1 MGDDNTGAYNN
12 DNQNIQINRTPS
24 RGYNKDSAMD
34 LLVARNE
41 VNRQTQQFLDQI
53 KNMTTEINGILKS
66 IEDSSSKGS
75 KSLEK
80 SATLFL
86 ARMKEAQNTGEISTK
101 NQLDF
106 MKDYAKILSKA
117 AETTITTKGVT
128 DEQIKNANRLLKMSD
143 EYIQKAR
150 EFNEALENSVDNMA
164 TRLSKGLN
172 SFNEGFMKLANTLN
186 IDKLVNGSSIAN
198 KVDIMNQTKQNFG
211 LTTNREFESFKNGL
225 VGQMQNLNSQF
236 GQSLL
241 GSDDLKNYLMNA
253 SAIGINQTNV
263 AQEQLEALLIGNK
276 YLGQSVETQAS
287 LYKLSRRFNDADLTN
302 KMNKTIVGLLNSQL
316 GVSKQQL
323 DQITKANTD
332 LSEDLYDLGY
342 NPQQIEKFLLENETI
357 AASIESKLGAGTG
370 AQYTQII
377 RQLLSNKVGGL
388 PAPVRGL
395 ASELQNAFENGASA
409 EDIYKMFANSSAL
422 SSYGSNLSGISGVG
436 KSYLSE
442 DVGMKGTGIY
452 GMFAQ
457 INSNYD
463 EINSAIK
470 EGTASVEDAMGNE
483 NSVTDYVKNT
493 TVASFEERFKNF
505 VGLFFD
511 KVPWN
516 GFINLGNAAFTL
528 FVAQKGL
535 EGIGGLIDFF
545 KGGGFKGLLNGFLGN
560 GSVIGRGATNIAST
574 GAGGKA
580 LSILGTGGA
589 VVGLTAA
596 AIAGISAAANAMTK
610 SEHEAADNNYQDNLN
625 KLKGTAYEG
634 NSGVAQTTGLNNKIG
649 TASSDSTSD
658 RAGSY
663 FSLGNF
669 AKNFLGQAANGLVG
683 WLNNFNKG
691 DPAKYNTELWNN
703 YQRTIHGLWS
713 DEQLQA
719 LEFAYAL
726 ALDSVGSFSTANS
739 LFKIDGNSMA
749 NWLQNLK
756 SADTLQNALSTLW
769 KNNLRP
775 VGSDGSTWDG
785 SVDLNSWYK
794 DGKWYNKY
802 GTGGA
807 GDKAGLGANMGGGSP
822 VPSGYPWTGTAG
834 YPTYPSGKKHTG
846 IDFGISQGTPVGAA
860 VSGTVAQVNDSGS
873 KGYGR
878 HVIVQGDNG
887 KWFVY
892 GHLSQ
897 PKVSKGQHVEA
908 GNLIGLSGNTGNSTG
923 PHLHFEARNNS
934 RYGSD
939 ISPYP
944 YLTNGLFSP
953 NGQASGALV
962 QGNNITADSEDYS
975 KTQQAQQSSIRYSTR
990 FVSSRFNRSLNMGG
1004 PTLDVKEDPLEA
1016 TMSKKFDELI
1026 SVITSLSE
1034 RQDSD
1039 SMILQALSNS
1049 TRRPV
1054 EFGGGR

>member
-12 DNQNIQINRTPS
+12 DNQNMQINRTPS

-66 IEDSSSKGS
+66 IEQSNTKGS
-75 KSLEK
+75 KALVDNAK
-80 SATLFL
+80 VYLAT
-86 ARMKEAQNTGEISTK
+86 MKNAQDKGEMSVET
-101 NQLDF
+101 QLDF
-106 MKDYAKILSKA
+106 MKQYSKILNDA
-117 AETTITTKGVT
+117 AKKQITMTDAT
-128 DEQIKNANRLLKMSD
+128 DEQVKNANRLLDISKQYSQQAK
-143 EYIQKAR
+143 ELQKA
-150 EFNEALENSVDNMA
+150 LDNSVDNLA
-164 TRLSKGLN
+164 SRLSRGIGA
-172 SFNEGFMKLANTLN
+172 FNDGFQKLANTLN
-186 IDKLVNGSSIAN
+186 IDKLVNGSSISN
-198 KVDIMNQTKQNFG
+198 RIDTMNQAKQNFG
-211 LTTNREFESFKNGL
+211 LTTNREFESFKNDL
-225 VGQMQNLNSQF
+225 IGQMQNLNSQF

-241 GSDDLKNYLMNA
+241 GSNDLKNYLQNA
-253 SAIGINQTNV
+253 SAIGITQTSV
-263 AQEQLEALLIGNK
+263 AQDQLKALLIGNK

-316 GVSKQQL
+316 GVSKEQL

-342 NPQQIEKFLLENETI
+342 NPQQIENFLLENETI
-357 AASIESKLGAGTG
+357 AASIESKLGVGTG
-370 AQYTQII
+370 AQYTQVM
-377 RQLLSNKVGGL
+377 RQLLSNKVGDL

-409 EDIYKMFANSSAL
+409 QDLYNMFANSSTL

-452 GMFAQ
+452 SMFAQ
-457 INSNYD
+457 ISSNFD
-463 EINSAIK
+463 EINSAIE
-470 EGTASVEDAMGNE
+470 EGTASVEDAMGDE

-493 TVASFEERFKNF
+493 TVAGFEERLMNKL
-505 VGLFFD
+505 GLIFD
-511 KVPWN
+511 KLPWSSFVTFGN
-516 GFINLGNAAFTL
+516 TAFMLFI
-528 FVAQKGL
+528 AQKGL
-535 EGIGGLIDFF
+535 SGLGSMINFF
-545 KGGGFKGLLNGFLGN
+545 KGGGFTKMLDNSRLGQ
-560 GSVIGRGATNIAST
+560 SILQ
-574 GAGGKA
+574 GGKQ
-580 LSILGTGGA
+580 LSLFTSGGGKLGSILGSVATVGGGIA
-589 VVGLTAA
+589 LGLGAA
-596 AIAGISAAANAMTK
+596 NVIKGAIVSATNEKQSSNISAAEGQLEGTK
-610 SEHEAADNNYQDNLN
+610 L
-625 KLKGTAYEG
+625 EG
-634 NSGVAQTTGLNNKIG
+634 NSAAASALGFADTYADNGANKTGAFGSAFATTTRGIGVGLLGWTRDLSTINQDDWEFFRESLAMRPMDMNDVMAYTTAWALLLMSAGRKSDVSDFANYTTEDVKELIQYYGWTKDYLNRVAEDSSPKPNKTKDKDQETIDWEKLG
-649 TASSDSTSD
+649 
-658 RAGSY
+658 
-663 FSLGNF
+663 LGN
-669 AKNFLGQAANGLVG
+669 
-683 WLNNFNKG
+683 
-691 DPAKYNTELWNN
+691 
-703 YQRTIHGLWS
+703 I
-713 DEQLQA
+713 
-719 LEFAYAL
+719 
-726 ALDSVGSFSTANS
+726 
-739 LFKIDGNSMA
+739 
-749 NWLQNLK
+749 
-756 SADTLQNALSTLW
+756 
-769 KNNLRP
+769 
-775 VGSDGSTWDG
+775 
-785 SVDLNSWYK
+785 
-794 DGKWYNKY
+794 
-802 GTGGA
+802 GGA
-807 GDKAGLGANMGGGSP
+807 GDTAGLGANMGGSP

-834 YPTYPSGKKHTG
+834 YPTYPSGKTHTG
-846 IDFGISQGTPVGAA
+846 VDFGISQGTPVGAA
-860 VSGTVAQVNDSGS
+860 VSGTISQVNDSGS

-934 RYGSD
+934 SYGSD

-953 NGQASGALV
+953 NGQASGSLV
-962 QGNNITADSEDYS
+962 RGNNITADSEDYS

-990 FVSSRFNRSLNMGG
+990 FVSSRFNKSLNMGG
-1004 PTLDVKEDPLEA
+1004 PTLDVKEDPLEV

>member
-41 VNRQTQQFLDQI
+41 VNRQTQQFLDQM

-143 EYIQKAR
+143 EYIQKAK
-150 EFNEALENSVDNMA
+150 EFDEALENSVDNMA
-164 TRLSKGLN
+164 TRLSKGLG
-172 SFNEGFMKLANTLN
+172 SIRKDFQDLANTLN

-211 LTTNREFESFKNGL
+211 LTTNREFESFKNDL

-253 SAIGINQTNV
+253 STIGINQTNV

-377 RQLLSNKVGGL
+377 RQLLSNKVGDL

-395 ASELQNAFENGASA
+395 ASELQNAFESGASA

-452 GMFAQ
+452 SMFAQ

-470 EGTASVEDAMGNE
+470 DGTASVEDAMGNK

-516 GFINLGNAAFTL
+516 GFITLGNAAFTL

-580 LSILGTGGA
+580 LGMLGTGA
-589 VVGLTAA
+589 TVVGLTAA
-596 AIAGISAAANAMTK
+596 AIAGIVKGADAITK
-610 SEHEAADNNYQDNLN
+610 AHYEASESNLEDNLA
-625 KLKGTAYEG
+625 KQKGTAFEG
-634 NSGVAQTTGLNNKIG
+634 DEGYARATGYINDVG
-649 TASSDSTSD
+649 TASSSNFGDKAS
-658 RAGSY
+658 SY

-669 AKNFLGQAANGLVG
+669 AKNFLGSAANGLTG
-683 WLNNFNKG
+683 WMNNFNKG
-691 DPAKYNTELWNN
+691 NPSKYNSELWNN
-703 YQRTIHGLWS
+703 FMRVGNGLYTEDS
-713 DEQLQA
+713 LRA
-719 LEFAYAL
+719 LMYTYAM
-726 ALDSVGSFSTANS
+726 ALNEVGSFSVAKSLFGFDANS
-739 LFKIDGNSMA
+739 VA
-749 NWLQNLK
+749 NWLNNEATGEAINSAIDQLK
-756 SADTLQNALSTLW
+756 
-769 KNNLRP
+769 KNNVYP
-775 VGSDGSTWDG
+775 IGNDKKKWNGSI
-785 SVDLNSWYK
+785 DLY
-794 DGKWYNKY
+794 KWYDESSKSYTGANI
-802 GTGGA
+802 GGA
-807 GDKAGLGANMGGGSP
+807 GDGLGANMGGGSP

-953 NGQASGALV
+953 NGQASGSLV
-962 QGNNITADSEDYS
+962 QGNNVTADSEDYS

-990 FVSSRFNRSLNMGG
+990 FVSSRFNKSLNMGG

>member
-1 MGDDNTGAYNN
+1 MADNENGTYNN
-12 DNQNIQINRTPS
+12 DSQNMQINRTPS
-24 RGYNKDSAMD
+24 RSYNKDSAMD

-41 VNRQTQQFLDQI
+41 VNRQTQQFLDQM

-143 EYIQKAR
+143 EYIQKAK

-164 TRLSKGLN
+164 TRLSKGIG
-172 SFNEGFMKLANTLN
+172 SFRKDFQDLANTLN
-186 IDKLVNGSSIAN
+186 IDKLVNGSSISS
-198 KVDIMNQTKQNFG
+198 KIDIMNQAKQNFG
-211 LTTNREFESFKNGL
+211 ITTNREFETFKNDLINQIQG
-225 VGQMQNLNSQF
+225 LNSQF

-241 GSDDLKNYLMNA
+241 GSEDLKNYLQNA
-253 SAIGINQTNV
+253 SAIGITQTSV
-263 AQEQLEALLIGNK
+263 AQEQLQALLLGNK

-316 GVSKQQL
+316 GVSKEQL

-342 NPQQIEKFLLENETI
+342 DPQQIEKFLLENETV

-370 AQYTQII
+370 AQYTQVM
-377 RQLLSNKVGGL
+377 RQLLSNTVESL
-388 PAPVRGL
+388 PSPVRGL
-395 ASELQNAFENGASA
+395 ASDLQEAFENGASA
-409 EDIYKMFANSSAL
+409 EDLYNMFANSSAL
-422 SSYGSNLSGISGVG
+422 SSYGGVLSGSSGAA

-452 GMFAQ
+452 SMFAQ

-463 EINSAIK
+463 EINSALK
-470 EGTASVEDAMGNE
+470 EGTASVEEAMNNE

-493 TVASFEERFKNF
+493 TIASFEERLMNK
-505 VGLFFD
+505 LSLIFD
-511 KVPWN
+511 KLPWN
-516 GFINLGNAAFTL
+516 GFVTLGNAAFTL

-580 LSILGTGGA
+580 LGMLGTGAA
-589 VVGLTAA
+589 VIGLTV
-596 AIAGISAAANAMTK
+596 GTISALGSYFAK
-610 SEHEAADNNYQDNLN
+610 KQDEAYNNNYEENLEG
-625 KLKGTAYEG
+625 LKGTKYEG
-634 NSGVAQTTGLNNKIG
+634 NTSVATSNTIEDSTKSMTGFG
-649 TASSDSTSD
+649 TAMGNTSSGFGYLFDKFSTKDKDTLNKSLTNWMYRGGVFTDSTFALAWALLMDQVGSLDSLSD
-658 RAGSY
+658 LGFNFTHNSLADWFKNSTDEDINNLWHTVDSVLRAGY
-663 FSLGNF
+663 H
-669 AKNFLGQAANGLVG
+669 
-683 WLNNFNKG
+683 
-691 DPAKYNTELWNN
+691 P
-703 YQRTIHGLWS
+703 
-713 DEQLQA
+713 
-719 LEFAYAL
+719 
-726 ALDSVGSFSTANS
+726 
-739 LFKIDGNSMA
+739 
-749 NWLQNLK
+749 
-756 SADTLQNALSTLW
+756 
-769 KNNLRP
+769 
-775 VGSDGSTWDG
+775 
-785 SVDLNSWYK
+785 YK
-794 DGKWYNKY
+794 DSNNGRIKTYDDFVNNWKDTYDSN
-802 GTGGA
+802 TGGL
-807 GDKAGLGANMGGGSP
+807 GGSNGLGANMGGGSP
-822 VPSGYPWTGTAG
+822 VPSGYPWRGTAG
-834 YPTYPSGKKHTG
+834 YPKYPSGKSHTG
-846 IDFGISQGTPVGAA
+846 VDFGISQGTPVGAA
-860 VSGTVAQVNDSGS
+860 VSGTVSQVNDSGS

-897 PKVSKGQHVEA
+897 PKVSKGQHVDA

-944 YLTNGLFSP
+944 YLTNGLFNP
-953 NGQASGALV
+953 NGQASGAVV
-962 QGNNITADSEDYS
+962 QGNNTTADSEDYS
-975 KTQQAQQSSIRYSTR
+975 KTELGRQASIRYNTR
-990 FVSSRFNRSLNMGG
+990 ISSLSGVTTLGTGG
-1004 PTLDVKEDPLEA
+1004 PESDTTALEN
-1016 TMSKKFDELI
+1016 TMNKKFDELI
-1026 SVITSLSE
+1026 GVITSLSE

-1054 EFGGGR
+1054 EFGGVR

>member
-164 TRLSKGLN
+164 TRLSKGLG
-172 SFNEGFMKLANTLN
+172 SIRKDFQDLANTLN

-211 LTTNREFESFKNGL
+211 LTTNREFESFKNDL

-377 RQLLSNKVGGL
+377 RQLLSNKVGDL

-395 ASELQNAFENGASA
+395 ASELQNAFESGASA
-409 EDIYKMFANSSAL
+409 EDIYNMFANSSAL

-452 GMFAQ
+452 SMFAQ

-463 EINSAIK
+463 EINSAIR

-516 GFINLGNAAFTL
+516 GFITLGNAAFTL

-580 LSILGTGGA
+580 LGMLGTGAA
-589 VVGLTAA
+589 VIGLTV
-596 AIAGISAAANAMTK
+596 GTISALGSYFTGK
-610 SEHEAADNNYQDNLN
+610 REEAYQNQYDDNLGA
-625 KLKGTAYEG
+625 LKGTAHEG
-634 NSGVAQTTGLNNKIG
+634 NESIASANTVASSTNSMTGFGTTWSNVTNGFGYLFDKMSTKDKDTLNQSLTKWMYQGGVFTDSTYALAWALMMDQVGSLDSLKNLGFNFTHQGLADWFKNSSDEDINNLWGTVYGLLEAGWHPYKDNNKGRIK
-649 TASSDSTSD
+649 TYDDFVNNWKDTYSSDS
-658 RAGSY
+658 G
-663 FSLGNF
+663 
-669 AKNFLGQAANGLVG
+669 AN
-683 WLNNFNKG
+683 
-691 DPAKYNTELWNN
+691 
-703 YQRTIHGLWS
+703 
-713 DEQLQA
+713 
-719 LEFAYAL
+719 
-726 ALDSVGSFSTANS
+726 
-739 LFKIDGNSMA
+739 
-749 NWLQNLK
+749 
-756 SADTLQNALSTLW
+756 
-769 KNNLRP
+769 
-775 VGSDGSTWDG
+775 
-785 SVDLNSWYK
+785 
-794 DGKWYNKY
+794 
-802 GTGGA
+802 TGGA
-807 GDKAGLGANMGGGSP
+807 SDGLGANMGGGSP

-953 NGQASGALV
+953 NGQASGSLV
-962 QGNNITADSEDYS
+962 QGNNVTADSEDYS

-990 FVSSRFNRSLNMGG
+990 FVSSRFNKSLNMGG
-1004 PTLDVKEDPLEA
+1004 PTLDVKEDPLEV

-1026 SVITSLSE
+1026 GVITSLSE

>member
-41 VNRQTQQFLDQI
+41 VNRQTQQFLDQM

-86 ARMKEAQNTGEISTK
+86 AKMKEAQNTGEISTK

-143 EYIQKAR
+143 EYIQKAK

-164 TRLSKGLN
+164 TRLSKGLGN
-172 SFNEGFMKLANTLN
+172 FRKDFQDLANTLN

-198 KVDIMNQTKQNFG
+198 KIDIMNQTKQNFG
-211 LTTNREFESFKNGL
+211 LTTNREFESFKNDL

-357 AASIESKLGAGTG
+357 AASIESKLGSGTG

-377 RQLLSNKVGGL
+377 RQLLSNKVGDL

-409 EDIYKMFANSSAL
+409 QDIYNMFANSSAL

-452 GMFAQ
+452 SMFAQ

-470 EGTASVEDAMGNE
+470 EGTASVADAMGNE

-516 GFINLGNAAFTL
+516 GFITLGNAAFTL

-580 LSILGTGGA
+580 LGMLGTGA
-589 VVGLTAA
+589 TVVGLTAA
-596 AIAGISAAANAMTK
+596 AIAGIVKGADAITK
-610 SEHEAADNNYQDNLN
+610 AHYDASESNLEDNLA
-625 KLKGTAYEG
+625 KQKGTAFEG
-634 NSGVAQTTGLNNKIG
+634 DEGYARATGYINDVG
-649 TASSDSTSD
+649 TASSNSFGDKAS
-658 RAGSY
+658 SY

-669 AKNFLGQAANGLVG
+669 AKNFLGSAANGLTG
-683 WLNNFNKG
+683 WMNNFNKG
-691 DPAKYNTELWNN
+691 NPSKYNSELWNN
-703 YQRTIHGLWS
+703 FMRVGNGLYTEDS
-713 DEQLQA
+713 LRA
-719 LEFAYAL
+719 LMYTYAM
-726 ALDSVGSFSTANS
+726 ALNEVGSFSVAKSLFGFDANS
-739 LFKIDGNSMA
+739 VA
-749 NWLQNLK
+749 NWLNNEATGEAINSAIDQLK
-756 SADTLQNALSTLW
+756 
-769 KNNLRP
+769 KNNVYP
-775 VGSDGSTWDG
+775 IGNDKKKWNGSI
-785 SVDLNSWYK
+785 DLY
-794 DGKWYNKY
+794 KWYDESSKSYTGANI
-802 GTGGA
+802 GGA
-807 GDKAGLGANMGGGSP
+807 SDGLGANMGGGSP

-860 VSGTVAQVNDSGS
+860 VSGTVAQVNDSGR

-897 PKVSKGQHVEA
+897 PKVSKGQHVDA

-923 PHLHFEARNNS
+923 PHLHFEARNSS

-953 NGQASGALV
+953 NGQASGSLV
-962 QGNNITADSEDYS
+962 QGNNVTADSEDYS

-990 FVSSRFNRSLNMGG
+990 FVSSRFNKSLNMGG
-1004 PTLDVKEDPLEA
+1004 PTLDVKEDPLEV

-1026 SVITSLSE
+1026 GVITSLSE

-1049 TRRPV
+1049 TRRPA

>member
-66 IEDSSSKGS
+66 IEDSNNKGS

-86 ARMKEAQNTGEISTK
+86 ARMKEAQKTGEISTK

-143 EYIQKAR
+143 EYIQKAK
-150 EFNEALENSVDNMA
+150 EFDEALKNSVDNMA
-164 TRLSKGLN
+164 TRLSKGLG
-172 SFNEGFMKLANTLN
+172 SFNDSFMKLANTLN

-211 LTTNREFESFKNGL
+211 LTTNREFESFKNNL
-225 VGQMQNLNSQF
+225 IGQMQNLNSQF

-316 GVSKQQL
+316 GISKQQL

-370 AQYTQII
+370 AQYTQVM
-377 RQLLSNKVGGL
+377 RQLLSNKVESL
-388 PAPVRGL
+388 PSPVRGL
-395 ASELQNAFENGASA
+395 AFELQKAFENGASA
-409 EDIYKMFANSSAL
+409 QDLYNMFANSSAL
-422 SSYGSNLSGISGVG
+422 SSYGSILSGSSGSS
-436 KSYLSE
+436 KPYLSE

-452 GMFAQ
+452 SMFAQ

-505 VGLFFD
+505 VSLFFD

-580 LSILGTGGA
+580 LSVLGAGGA

-634 NSGVAQTTGLNNKIG
+634 NSGVAQTMGLNNKIG
-649 TASSDSTSD
+649 TASSDSISD
-658 RAGSY
+658 RTGSY

-669 AKNFLGQAANGLVG
+669 AKNFLGQAANGVVG

-691 DPAKYNTELWNN
+691 DPAKYNAELWNN
-703 YQRTIHGLWS
+703 YQRTIHGFWS
-713 DEQLQA
+713 PEQLQA

-756 SADTLQNALSTLW
+756 SADTLQNALSTLRE
-769 KNNLRP
+769 NNLRP
-775 VGSDGSTWDG
+775 VGSNGSIWDG
-785 SVDLNSWYK
+785 SVDLDSWYK

-834 YPTYPSGKKHTG
+834 YPTYPKGARHTG

-873 KGYGR
+873 RGYGR

-953 NGQASGALV
+953 NGQASGSLV
-962 QGNNITADSEDYS
+962 KGNNITADSEDYS

-990 FVSSRFNRSLNMGG
+990 FVSSRFNKSLNMGG

-1026 SVITSLSE
+1026 GVITSLSE

>member
-1 MGDDNTGAYNN
+1 
-12 DNQNIQINRTPS
+12 
-24 RGYNKDSAMD
+24 MD

-143 EYIQKAR
+143 EYIQKAK
-150 EFNEALENSVDNMA
+150 EFDEALKNSVDNMA
-164 TRLSKGLN
+164 TRLSKGLG
-172 SFNEGFMKLANTLN
+172 SFNDSFMKLANTLN

-211 LTTNREFESFKNGL
+211 LTTNREFESFKNNL
-225 VGQMQNLNSQF
+225 IGQMQNLNSQF

-253 SAIGINQTNV
+253 STIGINQTNV

-316 GVSKQQL
+316 GISKQQL

-370 AQYTQII
+370 AQYTQVM
-377 RQLLSNKVGGL
+377 RQLLSNKVESL
-388 PAPVRGL
+388 PSPVRGL
-395 ASELQNAFENGASA
+395 AFELQKAFENGASA
-409 EDIYKMFANSSAL
+409 QDLYNMFANSSAL
-422 SSYGSNLSGISGVG
+422 SSYGGVLSGSSGAA

-452 GMFAQ
+452 SMFAQ

-463 EINSAIK
+463 EINSALK
-470 EGTASVEDAMGNE
+470 EGTASVEEAMNNE

-493 TVASFEERFKNF
+493 TIASFEERLMNKL
-505 VGLFFD
+505 GLIFD
-511 KVPWN
+511 KLPWN
-516 GFINLGNAAFTL
+516 SFVTAGNIAFGL

-535 EGIGGLIDFF
+535 ETIGGLIDFF
-545 KGGGFKGLLNGFLGN
+545 KGGGLKGLLNGFLGN
-560 GSVIGRGATNIAST
+560 GSVLGRGATNIAST

-580 LSILGTGGA
+580 LGLLGTGAA
-589 VVGLTAA
+589 VIGLTA
-596 AIAGISAAANAMTK
+596 GTISALGTYFSNK
-610 SEHEAADNNYQDNLN
+610 RSEAYDNQYEENLEALN
-625 KLKGTAYEG
+625 GTAYEG
-634 NSGVAQTTGLNNKIG
+634 NTSVASANTIASSTNSMTGLGTSVSNAKGGFSYFFDKLSTKDKDSLNKSLTNWMYQSGVFTDSSFALAWALLMDQVGSLDNLSDIGFDITHEGLADWFKSSTDEDINN
-649 TASSDSTSD
+649 
-658 RAGSY
+658 
-663 FSLGNF
+663 
-669 AKNFLGQAANGLVG
+669 
-683 WLNNFNKG
+683 
-691 DPAKYNTELWNN
+691 LWNTVD
-703 YQRTIHGLWS
+703 R
-713 DEQLQA
+713 
-719 LEFAYAL
+719 
-726 ALDSVGSFSTANS
+726 
-739 LFKIDGNSMA
+739 M
-749 NWLQNLK
+749 LK
-756 SADTLQNALSTLW
+756 AGYH
-769 KNNLRP
+769 P
-775 VGSDGSTWDG
+775 
-785 SVDLNSWYK
+785 YK
-794 DGKWYNKY
+794 DNNDGRIKTYDDFMSNWKDTYDSN
-802 GTGGA
+802 TGGL
-807 GDKAGLGANMGGGSP
+807 GGSNGLGANMGGGSP
-822 VPSGYPWTGTAG
+822 VPSGYPWRGTAG
-834 YPTYPSGKKHTG
+834 YPKYPSGKSHTG
-846 IDFGISQGTPVGAA
+846 VDFGISQGTPVGAA

-897 PKVSKGQHVEA
+897 PKVSKGQHVDS

-944 YLTNGLFSP
+944 YLTNGLFNP
-953 NGQASGALV
+953 NGQASGNLV
-962 QGNNITADSEDYS
+962 KGNITTDSEDYN
-975 KTQQAQQSSIRYSTR
+975 KTDLGRQASIRYNTR
-990 FVSSRFNRSLNMGG
+990 ISSLSGVTTLGTGG
-1004 PTLDVKEDPLEA
+1004 PESDTTTLEN
-1016 TMSKKFDELI
+1016 TMNKKFDELI
-1026 SVITSLSE
+1026 GVITSLSE

-1049 TRRPV
+1049 TRRPT
-1054 EFGGGR
+1054 EFGGVR

>member
-66 IEDSSSKGS
+66 IEDSNNKGS

-86 ARMKEAQNTGEISTK
+86 ARMKEAQKTGEISTK

-164 TRLSKGLN
+164 TRLSKGLG
-172 SFNEGFMKLANTLN
+172 SIRKDFQDLANTLN

-211 LTTNREFESFKNGL
+211 LTTNREFESFKNDL

-253 SAIGINQTNV
+253 STIGINQTNV

-342 NPQQIEKFLLENETI
+342 NPQQIEDFLLENETI

-377 RQLLSNKVGGL
+377 RQLLSNKVGDL

-395 ASELQNAFENGASA
+395 ASELQNAFESGASA

-516 GFINLGNAAFTL
+516 GFITLGNAAFTL

-580 LSILGTGGA
+580 LGMLGTGA
-589 VVGLTAA
+589 TVVGLTAA
-596 AIAGISAAANAMTK
+596 AIAGIVKGADAITK
-610 SEHEAADNNYQDNLN
+610 AHYEASESNLEDNLA
-625 KLKGTAYEG
+625 KQKGTAFEG
-634 NSGVAQTTGLNNKIG
+634 DEGYARATGYINDVG
-649 TASSDSTSD
+649 TASSSNFGDKAS
-658 RAGSY
+658 SY

-669 AKNFLGQAANGLVG
+669 AKNFLGSAANGLTG
-683 WLNNFNKG
+683 WMNNFNKG
-691 DPAKYNTELWNN
+691 NPSKYNSELWNN
-703 YQRTIHGLWS
+703 FMRVGNGLYTEDS
-713 DEQLQA
+713 LRA
-719 LEFAYAL
+719 LMYTYAM
-726 ALDSVGSFSTANS
+726 ALNEVGSFSVAKSLFGFDANS
-739 LFKIDGNSMA
+739 VA
-749 NWLQNLK
+749 NWLNNEATGEAINSAIDQLK
-756 SADTLQNALSTLW
+756 
-769 KNNLRP
+769 KNNVYP
-775 VGSDGSTWDG
+775 IGNDKKKWNGSI
-785 SVDLNSWYK
+785 DLY
-794 DGKWYNKY
+794 KWYDESSKSYTGANI
-802 GTGGA
+802 GGA
-807 GDKAGLGANMGGGSP
+807 GDGLGANMGGGSP

-953 NGQASGALV
+953 NGQASGSLV
-962 QGNNITADSEDYS
+962 QGNNVTADSEDYS

-990 FVSSRFNRSLNMGG
+990 FVSSRFNKSLNMGG

>member
-66 IEDSSSKGS
+66 IEDSNSKGS

-86 ARMKEAQNTGEISTK
+86 ARMKEAQKTGEISTK

-164 TRLSKGLN
+164 TRLSKGLG
-172 SFNEGFMKLANTLN
+172 SIRKDFQDLANTLN

-211 LTTNREFESFKNGL
+211 LTTNREFESFKNDL

-377 RQLLSNKVGGL
+377 RQLLSNKVGDL

-395 ASELQNAFENGASA
+395 ASELQNAFESGASA
-409 EDIYKMFANSSAL
+409 EDIYNMFANSSAL

-669 AKNFLGQAANGLVG
+669 AKNFLGQSANGLVG

-726 ALDSVGSFSTANS
+726 ALDSVGSFSTASS

-769 KNNLRP
+769 KNNLKP

-953 NGQASGALV
+953 NGQASGSLV

-990 FVSSRFNRSLNMGG
+990 FVSSRFNKSLNMGG

-1049 TRRPV
+1049 TRRPA